1 MIFSIEKAFDK
12 TLHGLKKKKTI
23 LTSQQ
28 TRNRGKLSKCDKGHS
43 LSLKPGGEFL
53 NFASLPQGLPY
64 TSMASS

>member
-1 MIFSIEKAFDK
+1 MILSIEKAFDK
-12 TLHGLKKKKTI
+12 TLHGLKKKTI

-64 TSMASS
+64 SSMASS